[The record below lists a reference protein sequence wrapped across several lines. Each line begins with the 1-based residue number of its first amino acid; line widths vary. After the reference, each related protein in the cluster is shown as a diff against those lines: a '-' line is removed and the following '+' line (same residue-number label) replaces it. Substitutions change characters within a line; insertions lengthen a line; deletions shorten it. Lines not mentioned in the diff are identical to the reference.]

1 MSDYTLNPPILAAIL
16 CNAPLSSFS
25 APPPDNYCTV
35 PKTNLRALNIQN
47 GFHGF
52 SKDVR
57 LAQQKP
63 SIYAR

>member
-1 MSDYTLNPPILAAIL
+1 MSDFTLNP
-16 CNAPLSSFS
+16 LSWQQFYVMPPS
-25 APPPDNYCTV
+25 PPDNYCTV